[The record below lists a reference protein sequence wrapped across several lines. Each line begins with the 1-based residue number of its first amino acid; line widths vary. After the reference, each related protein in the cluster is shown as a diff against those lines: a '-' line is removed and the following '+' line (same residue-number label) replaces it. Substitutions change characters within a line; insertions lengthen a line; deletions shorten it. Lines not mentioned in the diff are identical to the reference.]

1 MYPYAKRSRDVISTC
16 PAYTR
21 SALHRRV
28 NRKFRALERGANK
41 DVALLRHGMGTQR
54 FRHGLYIAVT
64 KRFRYGYG
72 TFAVRLRCSTVK
84 CTVRLRHGCVT
95 VTARLRYGTV
105 RYGTVT
111 VCTVRCATKGL
122 FYSDSAAAVVSLS
135 IESAVLAGS
144 LCVVSMGYDS
154 PPFWS
159 YFRGFFCS
167 VWLR

>member
-105 RYGTVT
+105 RYSYCMYSTLRYERFV
-111 VCTVRCATKGL
+111 L
-122 FYSDSAAAVVSLS
+122 F
-135 IESAVLAGS
+135 GQ
-144 LCVVSMGYDS
+144 CCC
-154 PPFWS
+154 
-159 YFRGFFCS
+159 CS
-167 VWLR
+167 VTFDRVGGAGRQLVCRLYGLRFAAILVRFSGVFLLRLAPIV